1 MKKTVFAALC
11 LLSVSSF
18 ALSAGN
24 IAKDTLEVDKAVA
37 TDPAFLLKGNVA
49 GVRVFS
55 IDGSSNG
62 ALKVNIR
69 GQNTLRGDS
78 QPIWIVDGAVL
89 GSAQNRNLDAFFQK
103 GGVDTKGRELPDYT
117 GCSYTSPLNNMAW
130 LNPYEIESIEVIK
143 DMSAAAIYGLQG
155 ANGVIIVT
163 TKRPA
168 VGDRHIHWASNVSAD
183 FPSQGGDLYHNGITH
198 NHQIRIDGATKSGA
212 SYNVGGFIRQ
222 NTGIVKRMD
231 SVNGGLSVGF
241 ETKSSQ
247 LFWFGLNSFLG
258 VGNANSVAGTT
269 YIGSP
274 STTMTARYPNVFE
287 DTLDGWLADYDDTY
301 KNYRSVNSVYFQVN
315 FLPGFYFK
323 TSGGL
328 DLENSNRYIWYGDGT
343 TFGRTFS
350 GAAAILNNNLFHYNL
365 KAEFNYSRKFSSGD
379 ALEAMLGFETIGD
392 DNKQNTMNGTSFNLP
407 FLRAY
412 GLSSSTSRNNIHKF
426 DRKYNTKGGFAAVK
440 WNHAGIVGANAV
452 LRLDKTSRYDKKATF
467 FPAVD
472 AFFDVAKLMDNPEA
486 VSSLKLTAGYGSAGR
501 EYALPMELAEY
512 YVANVPEY
520 DMAASSFYECL
531 NRLISREFN
540 AGVSMGFAEDRFN
553 LGAKF
558 YSKSTDDIFD
568 VLSFGRLTSTSIY
581 WAPIETPDQIQ
592 SRSATIVNSGFE
604 IDADLALIQN
614 SDVEWSIWGNMAF
627 NRSSVKT
634 LGSFDKDTPYK
645 GLVGQSY
652 YAANE
657 IGQPVGS
664 ISVNDKIVGSSVPKY
679 LGAFGST
686 LRVNNFTFGAKFT
699 GVGGFS
705 IVNAN
710 KVVQE
715 KRTSL
720 TEADVEKGDYLRL
733 ENISASYDIPFHAK
747 WIKDMKISLSAHNL
761 FTATKYSGFNP
772 DVNSYG
778 LYARTN
784 GVDYGSYPFC
794 RSIVLGLSVNF

>member
-1 MKKTVFAALC
+1 MKKTVFVALC
-11 LLSVSSF
+11 LLSASSF

-24 IAKDTLEVDKAVA
+24 IAKDTLGVDKAVA
-37 TDPAFLLKGNVA
+37 TGPAYLLKGNVA
-49 GVRVFS
+49 GVRVLS

-69 GQNTLRGDS
+69 GLNTLRGDS
-78 QPIWIVDGAVL
+78 QPIWIVDGVIL
-89 GSAQNRNLDAFFQK
+89 GSAQDRNLDAFFQR
-103 GGVDTKGRELPDYT
+103 GGLDTKERELPDYT

-143 DMSAAAIYGLQG
+143 DMSAAAIYGFQG

-163 TKRPA
+163 TKKPA
-168 VGDRHIHWASNVSAD
+168 VGKRHIHWASNVSAD
-183 FPSQGGDLYHNGITH
+183 FSSQSGDLYRNGITH

-212 SYNVGGFIRQ
+212 SYNIGGFIRD
-222 NTGIVKRMD
+222 NTGIVRRMN
-231 SVNGGLSVGF
+231 SINGGISVGF
-241 ETKSSQ
+241 ETKSSKI
-247 LFWFGLNSFLG
+247 FWFGLNSFVG
-258 VGNANSVAGTT
+258 VGNGNSVAGTT

-274 STTMTARYPNVFE
+274 STTMTARYPNSFE
-287 DTLDGWLADYDDTY
+287 DTLDGWLADYDDTFM
-301 KNYRSVNSVYFQVN
+301 NYRSVNSVYFQVN
-315 FLPGFYFK
+315 FRPGFYFK

-328 DLENSNRYIWYGDGT
+328 DLENSNRYIWYGEGT
-343 TFGRTFS
+343 TFGRTYS
-350 GAAAILNNNLFHYNL
+350 GAAAILNNNLFNYNL
-365 KAEFNYSRKFSSGD
+365 KAELNYSRAFSSDD
-379 ALEAMLGFETIGD
+379 ALEARLGFETIGD

-412 GLSSSTSRNNIHKF
+412 GLSSSTSRNSIHKF
-426 DRKYNTKGGFAAVK
+426 DRKYNTMGGYAAIK
-440 WNHAGIVGANAV
+440 WNHAGIAGANAV

-472 AFFDVAKLMDNPEA
+472 AFFDVAKLIGNPEA
-486 VSSLKLTAGYGSAGR
+486 VSSLILTAGYGSAGR
-501 EYALPMELAEY
+501 EYALPMELADY
-512 YVANVPEY
+512 YIANVPEY

-540 AGVSMGFAEDRFN
+540 AGVSLGFAEDRFN
-553 LGAKF
+553 LSAKF

-592 SRSATIVNSGFE
+592 NRSATIVNRGVE
-604 IDADLALIQN
+604 LDADLALIQN
-614 SDVEWSIWGNMAF
+614 SGVEWNVWGNMAF
-627 NRSSVKT
+627 NSSNVKA
-634 LGSFDKDTPYK
+634 LGSLDKESSK

-652 YAANE
+652 YATHE

-664 ISVNDKIVGSSVPKY
+664 ISVNGKIVGSSVPKY

-686 LRVNNFTFGAKFT
+686 LRVNKWTFGAKFT
-699 GVGGFS
+699 GIGGFS

-720 TEADVEKGDYLRL
+720 AEADVEKGDYLRL
-733 ENISASYDIPFHAK
+733 ENLSASYIIPFNAK
-747 WIKDMKISLSAHNL
+747 WIRDMKVSLSAHNL
-761 FTATKYSGFNP
+761 FTVTKYSGFNP